1 MHTDRRAF
9 ILGGA
14 GLAIG
19 AAAAAW
25 TWPRPAQ
32 AALRCTPFD
41 ARGIQLC
48 EAGLDRNLGAVT
60 AQQQNSQWCWA
71 ACISAIFNYHGYPV
85 EQGRIVAATYGQLV
99 NLPAHGR
106 QIAAATNR
114 PWQDVRGRTFASQCQ
129 VLWDSGA
136 YVARPD
142 AAGQAAQE
150 LAQGHPLI
158 IGAAGHA
165 MVLTAMSYARNAA
178 GGGQPT
184 QAIVRDPW
192 PGRGRRPL
200 EAREW
205 MQIQFLA
212 KVQVS
217 GGGPGPGGGKD
228 PGGK

>member
-1 MHTDRRAF
+1 MQTDRRAF

-14 GLAIG
+14 SLAIG
-19 AAAAAW
+19 SAGAWAW
-25 TWPRPAQ
+25 TRPAQ

-41 ARGIQLC
+41 ARGIQFC
-48 EAGLDRNLGAVT
+48 EVGLDQNLGAVT

-71 ACISAIFNYHGYPV
+71 ACISAIFSYHGYPV

-114 PWQDVRGRTFASQCQ
+114 PWQDVRGRAFASQCQ

-192 PGRGRRPL
+192 PGRGRRAL
-200 EAREW
+200 EQREW

-217 GGGPGPGGGKD
+217 GVAGPGPGGGKG